1 MPRLQNNAL
10 VMQIMAIRLLRS
22 RLYFHMEYH
31 PDKNKQRETNSVIL
45 LHILSLLSIYSYL
58 TYEDQA

>member
-1 MPRLQNNAL
+1 MPRLQNNAP

-22 RLYFHMEYH
+22 TLYFHMGYR
-31 PDKNKQRETNSVIL
+31 PDKNKQRETKNEIL
-45 LHILSLLSIYSYL
+45 LHILSLLGIYSYL